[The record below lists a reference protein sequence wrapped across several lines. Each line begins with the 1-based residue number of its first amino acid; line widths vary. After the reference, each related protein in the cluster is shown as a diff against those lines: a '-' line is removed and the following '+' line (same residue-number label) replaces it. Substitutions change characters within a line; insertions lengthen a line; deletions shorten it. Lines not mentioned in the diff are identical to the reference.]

1 VTPQEEAV
9 IAQTVAAGKLVDAI
23 KMVQAATGASV
34 SEARMAVLMLAGN
47 LPNDR
52 TLQAGIRASLALEDD
67 PRQSAIARAVVIATI
82 LAVLVL
88 FAGIVALLAHS
99 HGVRG

>member
-1 VTPQEEAV
+1 MTPQEEAV
-9 IAQTVAAGKLVDAI
+9 IAQAIAAGKLVDAI
-23 KMVQAATGASV
+23 KMVQTATGASV
-34 SEARMAVLMLAGN
+34 SEAKMVVLTLAGN

-52 TLQAGIRASLALEDD
+52 KLHAGIRTSIAMPDD
-67 PRQSAIARAVVIATI
+67 PRQTAIVRAIVIATI

-99 HGVRG
+99 HGVPG